1 MNKALSFLFSICPL
15 SPPLPSPPPPKDSL
29 LHMVLVAMTVFL
41 MVMVKF
47 QKISNHGRKVKYR
60 KKKNQLP
67 FLSNIREQPHDEIKR
82 NRKMEKYKKRKVKK
96 KKHTHTKFLV
106 IVCPVSINS
115 VIKHWVCR
123 WGT

>member
-1 MNKALSFLFSICPL
+1 
-15 SPPLPSPPPPKDSL
+15 
-29 LHMVLVAMTVFL
+29 MVLVAMTVFL